1 MKTFCDYHPT
11 KVAHWT
17 CSKCNTQMCPEC
29 VTRRDKGGYLKGEI
43 LHLCPKCN
51 IPVDWVGVSNIIEP
65 FWSRLPK
72 IFAFPLQPR
81 PLILMIVVTV
91 ISFIFQRPGF
101 LSLLI
106 SGAAWM
112 VVLKYS
118 FEVLKATAG
127 GDLSPPKLNAQTMS
141 EDMMPVLK
149 QFGLYVL
156 VFLGFT
162 YITIKF
168 GLILGIL
175 YLVLALLFI
184 PAMVILVV
192 TTNSLLHAINPMIF
206 VQLVFRI
213 GWGYLLMFLFL
224 GILGSA
230 PNYIAKYL
238 IDLVPAQ
245 MTFVLHGFAKCFY
258 TIVSY
263 HLMGYVILQ
272 YHEEI
277 GYKVDF
283 DDFKDPE
290 NEPAAA
296 IDVDPGEAILRE
308 VKPLIQE
315 GRLDEAI
322 ATIKTMTRG
331 EFTSLE
337 VSERYYNLLKMQKRA
352 AELVEHGVTHLD
364 LLAKGNQKDAAMK
377 VFAQCRKLNP
387 KFQPTAESFYKI
399 GEWFNAAGK
408 SKEAL
413 AMYNRLVKCYPGNA
427 LVPKAYFRAAQIF
440 HDRLMNPDKARKILN
455 SLMDK
460 YPNHDIE
467 PQVRNYMA
475 NM

>member
-1 MKTFCDYHPT
+1 MKQLCDYHPT
-11 KVAHWT
+11 RVAHWT
-17 CSKCNTQMCPEC
+17 CSKCDAHLCPEC
-29 VTRRDKGGYLKGEI
+29 VVRRDKGGHLAGEL

-72 IFAFPLQPR
+72 IFTYPLQPR
-81 PLILMIVVTV
+81 PLLLMVVVTV
-91 ISFIFQRPGF
+91 ISFVFQRPG
-101 LSLLI
+101 LVSLLI

-127 GDLSPPKLNAQTMS
+127 GDLSPPKLNSQTMS

-149 QFGLYVL
+149 QFAM
-156 VFLGFT
+156 
-162 YITIKF
+162 YIL
-168 GLILGIL
+168 LILGFGWVLVKLGFFLGIV
-175 YLVLALLFI
+175 YLILALLFI

-192 TTNSLLHAINPMIF
+192 TTNSLLHAINPVIF
-206 VQLVFRI
+206 IQLVFRI

-230 PNYIAKYL
+230 PNVLARYV

-245 MTFVLHGFAKCFY
+245 MTLVLHGFAKCFY

-277 GYKVDF
+277 GFRVDF
-283 DDFKDPE
+283 DDFKDPANAPTE
-290 NEPAAA
+290 A
-296 IDVDPGEAILRE
+296 IDADPGEAILRE

-322 ATIKTMTRG
+322 AAIKAMTHG
-331 EFTSLE
+331 VFTSVA
-337 VSERYYNLLKMQKRA
+337 VSERYYKLLKMQKRL
-352 AELVEHGVTHLD
+352 AEVVDHGVTHLD
-364 LLAKGNQKDAAMK
+364 LLAKANQKDPAMK
-377 VFAQCRKLNP
+377 VFAECRKLDR
-387 KFQPTAESFYKI
+387 KFQPTAEALYKI

-413 AMYNRLVKCYPGNA
+413 AMYNRLVKTYPGNT

-440 HDRLMNPDKARKILN
+440 HDRLMNPDKARQILN
-455 SLMDK
+455 RLMDK
-460 YPNHDIE
+460 YPNNDIE